1 VVAAV
6 QALAF
11 CVFLAL
17 AAPAGAQL
25 PGRPLP
31 AAGPL
36 RIVSSLP
43 THGSAAVAAAD
54 VLLGERLALEQAAG
68 QAGGRQIELV
78 ARSASSSQE
87 PASWRPELVSRN
99 ARDATL
105 DEATVAY
112 LGEFNSGA
120 SAISIPI
127 LNEFGIPQISPTNG
141 YVGLTRSEG
150 ADRGEPDKYYPSGSR
165 TYVRVAP
172 ADHHQAAAIV
182 AALRLE
188 HVHRVAVLDDG
199 EVYGRGLARLVIA
212 RAQRAGIMVVRVRRA
227 VHADDAG
234 EVGASLRD
242 ARAQALVFGGIF
254 ENGAAALF
262 RAVHRDHRRWL
273 LVGGDGVAD
282 RAFTHR
288 LDLGTRAR
296 TRMTQYVTPV
306 SALPAAGQAFAAA
319 FRARFGRSPGPYAP
333 FGYEAM
339 ALALDAINRAAQAGL
354 TREGVV
360 SALFGTRDRDGVLG
374 RYSIDRNGDST
385 LGRFGLY
392 RASAAGSLRFDRVL
406 DSGPGR

>member
-6 QALAF
+6 QVLVF
-11 CVFLAL
+11 CVLLAL
-17 AAPAGAQL
+17 AAPGGAQL
-25 PGRPLP
+25 RERPLP

-43 THGSAAVAAAD
+43 TDGPAAESATD
-54 VLLGERLALEQAAG
+54 VVSGERLALEQAAG

-78 ARSASSSQE
+78 ARSVSTSKAGQWD
-87 PASWRPELVSRN
+87 PAAVYRN
-99 ARDATL
+99 ARAGAL

-127 LNEFGIPQISPTNG
+127 LNEFGVPQISPTNG

-150 ADRGEPDKYYPSGSR
+150 ADRGEPDKYYPSGKR

-172 ADHHQAAAIV
+172 ADHLQAGAIV

-188 HVHRVAVLDDG
+188 HVRRVAVVDDG
-199 EVYGRGLARLVIA
+199 EVFGRGLARLVIA
-212 RAQRAGIMVVRVRRA
+212 RARRAGVGVVRVRPA
-227 VHADDAG
+227 VRPSNATA
-234 EVGASLRD
+234 VGASLRHR
-242 ARAQALVFGGIF
+242 RAQGIVFGGIVA
-254 ENGAAALF
+254 NGAAALF
-262 RAVHRDHRRWL
+262 RAVHRDHPRWL

-282 RAFTHR
+282 TAFTRR

-296 TRMTQYVTPV
+296 TRMIQSVTPI
-306 SALPAAGQAFAAA
+306 SSLPAAGQAFVAA

-333 FGYEAM
+333 FGYEAV
-339 ALALDAINRAAQAGL
+339 ALALDAINLAAPAGL
-354 TREGVV
+354 TREHVV
-360 SALFGTRDRDGVLG
+360 SALFATRAREGVIG
-374 RYSIDRNGDST
+374 SYSIDADGDTT

-392 RASAAGSLRFDRVL
+392 RASAAGGLRFVRVL
-406 DSGPGR
+406 DGGPAR

>member
-6 QALAF
+6 QVLVF

-25 PGRPLP
+25 PERPLP
-31 AAGPL
+31 AAGSL

-43 THGSAAVAAAD
+43 THGSAAVVAAD

-78 ARSASSSQE
+78 ARSASTPGAGRWD
-87 PASWRPELVSRN
+87 PAAVYRN
-99 ARDATL
+99 ARAAAL
-105 DEATVAY
+105 DKATVAY

-150 ADRGEPDKYYPSGSR
+150 ADRGEPDKYYPSGKR

-182 AALRLE
+182 AALRLD
-188 HVHRVAVLDDG
+188 HVHRVAVVDDG
-199 EVYGRGLARLVIA
+199 QVYGRGLARLVVA
-212 RAQRAGIMVVRVRRA
+212 RARRAGIGIVRVHRA

-282 RAFTHR
+282 RAFTRR

-333 FGYEAM
+333 FGYDAM
-339 ALALDAINRAAQAGL
+339 ALAIDAINRAAPTGL

-360 SALFGTRDRDGVLG
+360 GALFGTRDRDGVLG

-392 RASAAGSLRFDRVL
+392 RASAAGGLRFDRVL

>member
-6 QALAF
+6 QILVF

-25 PGRPLP
+25 PERPLP

-78 ARSASSSQE
+78 ARSDSGPQE
-87 PASWRPELVSRN
+87 PTSWRPELVYRN
-99 ARDATL
+99 ARAAAL

-150 ADRGEPDKYYPSGSR
+150 ADRGEPDKYYPSGTR

-172 ADHHQAAAIV
+172 ADHLQAAAIV

-188 HVHRVAVLDDG
+188 HVQRVARG
-199 EVYGRGLARLVIA
+199 EE
-212 RAQRAGIMVVRVRRA
+212 
-227 VHADDAG
+227 G
-234 EVGASLRD
+234 EG
-242 ARAQALVFGGIF
+242 
-254 ENGAAALF
+254 
-262 RAVHRDHRRWL
+262 
-273 LVGGDGVAD
+273 
-282 RAFTHR
+282 
-288 LDLGTRAR
+288 
-296 TRMTQYVTPV
+296 
-306 SALPAAGQAFAAA
+306 
-319 FRARFGRSPGPYAP
+319 
-333 FGYEAM
+333 
-339 ALALDAINRAAQAGL
+339 
-354 TREGVV
+354 
-360 SALFGTRDRDGVLG
+360 
-374 RYSIDRNGDST
+374 
-385 LGRFGLY
+385 
-392 RASAAGSLRFDRVL
+392 
-406 DSGPGR
+406 

>member
-1 VVAAV
+1 
-6 QALAF
+6 
-11 CVFLAL
+11 
-17 AAPAGAQL
+17 
-25 PGRPLP
+25 
-31 AAGPL
+31 
-36 RIVSSLP
+36 
-43 THGSAAVAAAD
+43 
-54 VLLGERLALEQAAG
+54 
-68 QAGGRQIELV
+68 
-78 ARSASSSQE
+78 
-87 PASWRPELVSRN
+87 LVSRN